1 MNRLPIRAVVAAIF
15 CNVLFGSAFP
25 MIKLGYDYFNI
36 LCKYMYKKKKSIK
49 IT

>member
-1 MNRLPIRAVVAAIF
+1 MNRLPIRAVIAAIF

-36 LCKYMYKKKKSIK
+36 SGDVFSK
-49 IT
+49 ILYAGII